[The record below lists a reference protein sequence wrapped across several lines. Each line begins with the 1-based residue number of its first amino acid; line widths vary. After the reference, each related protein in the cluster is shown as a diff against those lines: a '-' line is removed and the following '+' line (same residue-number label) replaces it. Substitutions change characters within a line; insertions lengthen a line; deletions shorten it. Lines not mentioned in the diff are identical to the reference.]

1 MDHQIPACGDDSLA
15 MSSQL
20 AEIAN
25 AVRMVSS
32 KVGSFEASLQSV
44 KANLKTLESKVAL
57 NEPSKGWVA
66 ETVSSVTSQVTN
78 SRTAPRSPTAM
89 SRQRAK

>member
-1 MDHQIPACGDDSLA
+1 